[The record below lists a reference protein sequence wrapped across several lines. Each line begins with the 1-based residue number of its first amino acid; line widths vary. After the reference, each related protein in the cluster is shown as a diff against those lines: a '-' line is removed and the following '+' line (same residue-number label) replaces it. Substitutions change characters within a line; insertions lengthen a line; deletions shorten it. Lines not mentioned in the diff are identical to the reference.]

1 MDKLKGHEGEG
12 KKKRKAQ
19 GKENEGVI
27 KIGTLI

>member
-12 KKKRKAQ
+12 KKKRAE
-19 GKENEGVI
+19 GKENEGAI